1 MRKLEKYAK
10 QFLIENPLLK
20 FKKFNTNVTPIEDIR
35 ILLKLLYPL
44 SCDIP
49 LIRLG
54 AQNDGGYLIPDDLV
68 GISACFSPGVSSIS
82 DFEKDCANLG
92 IEVFLADRSVNGP
105 AVKDKSFHFTKKFIG
120 SFSNEEFMRIDDWVL
135 SSLPNNSDD
144 LMLQMDIESFEYE
157 TIISMSEEIQKR
169 FRIMVIEFHQLDQL
183 WNRPFSTLAIR
194 AFKKLLQTHKCVHIH
209 PNNIANTQTLNGI
222 EIVTTMEFTFFR
234 KDRIQNERLRN
245 VFPHSL
251 DADNC
256 TKYPSKILSKD
267 WYQINQSM
275 LIE

>member
-1 MRKLEKYAK
+1 MLMRKIEKYIK
-10 QFLIENPLLK
+10 HFLAEKPALK
-20 FKKFNTNVTPIEDIR
+20 FKKIITNLTPAEDIKA
-35 ILLKLLYPL
+35 LLKLLYPV

-54 AQNDGGYLIPDDLV
+54 SSNDGGYLIPDDLV
-68 GISACFSPGVSSIS
+68 GISACFSPGVSSMS

-92 IEVFLADRSVNGP
+92 LKVFLADRSVDGP
-105 AVKDKSFHFTKKFIG
+105 AIKDRSFHFTKKFIG

-135 SSLPNNSDD
+135 SCLPNNSGD
-144 LMLQMDIESFEYE
+144 LILQMDIESFEYE

-209 PNNIANTQTLNGI
+209 PNNIANTQTINGI

-234 KDRIQNERLRN
+234 KDRIQNERFRN

-256 TKYPSKILSKD
+256 TKHSSKILAKD
-267 WYQINQSM
+267 WYQIN
-275 LIE
+275 